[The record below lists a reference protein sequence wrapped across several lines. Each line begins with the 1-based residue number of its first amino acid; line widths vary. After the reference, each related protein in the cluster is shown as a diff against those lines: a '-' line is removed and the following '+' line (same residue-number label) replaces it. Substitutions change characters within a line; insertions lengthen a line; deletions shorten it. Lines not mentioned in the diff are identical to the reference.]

1 VEWFVMVEMVVELKE
16 FKVMEAYREIP
27 RLAHGLRYPMW
38 TVNGEVEKILRSD
51 GEQNMGINEDVKGI
65 PGIVLQTLIDTVTG
79 TFNAVQTLLCMQ
91 GRVLLWKVRI
101 LQKLIGKGM
110 SHGGGNLGG

>member
-1 VEWFVMVEMVVELKE
+1 
-16 FKVMEAYREIP
+16 
-27 RLAHGLRYPMW
+27 
-38 TVNGEVEKILRSD
+38 
-51 GEQNMGINEDVKGI
+51 
-65 PGIVLQTLIDTVTG
+65 LIDTVTG

>member
-1 VEWFVMVEMVVELKE
+1 LLSSKYLQYNWIDAIRLTTPFGPWL
-16 FKVMEAYREIP
+16 KVMFS
-27 RLAHGLRYPMW
+27 
-38 TVNGEVEKILRSD
+38 VNGEVEKILRSD